1 MAAVVVA
8 SIVMP
13 IALLAT
19 FGLRESYGTD
29 LDFTEK

>member
-1 MAAVVVA
+1 
-8 SIVMP
+8 MP